1 MDLRTLEQRWRV
13 WHRNPVVKNAFTLC
27 TTIASALLYAFVIQT
42 FVRPAELLSGGFTG
56 LAILIDMLASRFGL
70 RFPTSL
76 GMLCFNIPVGLLC
89 SRAISKRFTFFS
101 LLNVVLCSF
110 ALEFFHFPVIFDDP
124 MLDVIFGGVLNGMA
138 CVIALKGNASS
149 GGTDFIALYVSNKTG
164 QSIWTQI
171 FVCNC
176 ILYVVFGVLFGWM
189 NAAYS
194 TLFQFVTTRTISTFH
209 HRFDRLTLQITTM
222 KKDEVLKAYLASTK
236 HGISWTEV
244 TGGYS
249 GKKMYMLTTVTS
261 SYEAHEAV
269 EVILEADPAA
279 IINVMKTTQF
289 FGKFYQAPMD

>member
-1 MDLRTLEQRWRV
+1 MR
-13 WHRNPVVKNAFTLC
+13 
-27 TTIASALLYAFVIQT
+27 
-42 FVRPAELLSGGFTG
+42 
-56 LAILIDMLASRFGL
+56 
-70 RFPTSL
+70 
-76 GMLCFNIPVGLLC
+76 
-89 SRAISKRFTFFS
+89 
-101 LLNVVLCSF
+101 
-110 ALEFFHFPVIFDDP
+110 
-124 MLDVIFGGVLNGMA
+124 
-138 CVIALKGNASS
+138 
-149 GGTDFIALYVSNKTG
+149 
-164 QSIWTQI
+164 I

-176 ILYVVFGVLFGWM
+176 ILYVVFGMLFGWM

-194 TLFQFVTTRTISTFH
+194 ILFQFVTTRTISTFH

>member
-176 ILYVVFGVLFGWM
+176 ILYVVFGMLFGWM

-194 TLFQFVTTRTISTFH
+194 ILFQFVTTRTISTFH

-279 IINVMKTTQF
+279 IINVMKTIQF